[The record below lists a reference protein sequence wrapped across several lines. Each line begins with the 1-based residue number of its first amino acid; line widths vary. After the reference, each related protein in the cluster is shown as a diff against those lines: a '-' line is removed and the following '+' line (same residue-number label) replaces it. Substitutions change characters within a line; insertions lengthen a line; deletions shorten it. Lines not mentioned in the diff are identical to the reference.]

1 MYVVSDVLIG
11 KNKTKPLVHVQLVQR
26 YLYPYNFSLAES
38 CSIFHL
44 FYLVLKNLKFSK
56 SQQEQNKK
64 GITNHVSSRRYI
76 IIICN
81 NNLIPGNSTQCKPL
95 YLSDDPPCV
104 APRLCGG
111 FACGN
116 REHGQNRSI
125 HSHIHHIHHMQQH
138 IHRHTHTHLETT
150 QYPRSTFLRQAL
162 LRVQKL

>member
-1 MYVVSDVLIG
+1 MIHGSSLRLLQSIAASFGVWGYRNRFLWFMVNVVPRQVKKKIQPLLVYSILIFWG
-11 KNKTKPLVHVQLVQR
+11 SRISHANHADILV
-26 YLYPYNFSLAES
+26 S
-38 CSIFHL
+38 
-44 FYLVLKNLKFSK
+44 
-56 SQQEQNKK
+56 
-64 GITNHVSSRRYI
+64 
-76 IIICN
+76 ICN